1 MQRTQNTLT
10 SLIKLGICT
19 IFALGALGQAQA
31 ADASGKWTWSRP
43 GRNGG
48 PDQVSTLTLKVEGDK
63 LTGTLSS
70 PGRGGQATETKITD
84 GKIKGDEISFNVV
97 REFNGNTMTTKYSG
111 KVTADSIKGKIE
123 SERNGQPQSRDWEA
137 KRAEKK

>member
-1 MQRTQNTLT
+1 MQPNQNTLT
-10 SLIKLGICT
+10 SLLKLGICT

-31 ADASGKWTWSRP
+31 ADATGTWTWSTP

-48 PDQVSTLTLKVEGDK
+48 PDRVSTLKLKVDGTK

-70 PGRGGQATETKITD
+70 PGRGGAATDIEIKE
-84 GKIKGDEISFNVV
+84 GKVKGDEISFNVV
-97 REFNGNTMTTKYSG
+97 REFNGNTMTTKYNG

-123 SERNGQPQSRDWEA
+123 SERNGQPVSRDWEA
-137 KRAEKK
+137 KRGEKK